1 MNCRMRRRGRRWLV
15 AVAAAGVLAGGGAG
29 AQQADKEL
37 IEEGRRLFFEE
48 TFDGNG
54 RTCGTCHPANN
65 NFTIDPAS
73 VRRVRGNDPLF
84 VFAPSGPDLNAL
96 EVMQLLRRRALVLE
110 NLDTFANPGVMRGV
124 PHTLALRTSSSR
136 MGWSGDGSPG
146 DGSLRSFATGAVIQ
160 HFPRTLARIPG
171 QDFRLPEPDELA
183 ALEAFQLSLGRQED
197 IDLPGMVF
205 FDDTVSEGQ
214 ELFILSPSRN
224 GNGRSCNGCHRNGG
238 TNDGQRDTG
247 TALLPTAP
255 ACDAGFKAP
264 GDGGEGTEPV
274 ETIARIDVCSNAPRD
289 GPQALVTFRGNGLF
303 NTPPVIE
310 AADTAPFFHNNA
322 VETLEGAVAFYTS
335 AIFNDSANGAGNA
348 FVLDQAQINAIGALL
363 RVLNA
368 LENIRSSNA
377 YAERSIDPAEL
388 APAEELVELAIAET
402 TDAIEVLTGGPVDL
416 YPGAVTLLR
425 EARQALSA
433 DVIEEAI
440 GLQNEARAVM
450 VIP

>member
-1 MNCRMRRRGRRWLV
+1 MRVALAIITSLTLLGSAHAQDAALIERGR
-15 AVAAAGVLAGGGAG
+15 
-29 AQQADKEL
+29 Q
-37 IEEGRRLFFEE
+37 LFFTE
-48 TFDGNG
+48 TFNGNG
-54 RTCGTCHPANN
+54 RTCGTCHQANN

-73 VRRVRGNDPLF
+73 VRTVPGNDPLF
-84 VFAPSGPDLNAL
+84 VAAPSGPDLNAL
-96 EVMQLLRRRALVLE
+96 EVMRFLRRRALVLE

-124 PHTLALRTSSSR
+124 PHTLALRTSSGK

-146 DGSLRSFATGAVIQ
+146 DGSLRSFATGAVAQ
-160 HFPRTLARIPG
+160 HLTRTLARIPG
-171 QDFRLPEPDELA
+171 QDFRLPEPEELD
-183 ALEAFQLSLGRQED
+183 ALEAFQLSLGRQAD

-224 GNGRSCNGCHRNGG
+224 GNGRSCNGCHRNAG

-264 GDGGEGTEPV
+264 GDGGEDSVPV
-274 ETIARIDVCSNAPRD
+274 VTIARLDLCANAPSG

-310 AADTAPFFHNNA
+310 AADTAPFFHNNSVA
-322 VETLEGAVAFYTS
+322 TLEGAVAFYTS
-335 AIFNDSANGAGNA
+335 DIFNNSPNGAGNA

-388 APAEELVELAIAET
+388 APVDELGELAIAET
-402 TDAIEVLTGGPVDL
+402 TDAIEVLTKGPISLHPD
-416 YPGAVTLLR
+416 AVALLR
-425 EARQALSA
+425 EARQELAGGA
-433 DVIEEAI
+433 VAVAV
-440 GLQNEARAVM
+440 GLQDEAAALM
-450 VIP
+450 AAP